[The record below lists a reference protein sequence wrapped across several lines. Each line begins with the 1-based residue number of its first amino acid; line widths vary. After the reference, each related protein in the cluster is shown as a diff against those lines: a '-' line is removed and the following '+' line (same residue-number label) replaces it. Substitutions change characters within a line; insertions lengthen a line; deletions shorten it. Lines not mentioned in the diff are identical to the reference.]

1 MENMCFD
8 IRVKRASH
16 IIALAKPPPSRKSR
30 KYQKRV
36 IELYIHISIW
46 TDFVIFRQLVL
57 QKLVGCVISNF
68 YHQLEQIKQNQ
79 LTYKGGI
86 IRCNELSRLK
96 RHIYLNKSWIPDLF
110 IHKQRSCSG
119 TVHSKIS
126 VDALNLE
133 DKIKALTPVIYLK
146 KFVQKLNKMTSQ
158 LYT

>member
-1 MENMCFD
+1 M
-8 IRVKRASH
+8 ISGLKRASH
-16 IIALAKPPPSRKSR
+16 IIVLAKPLPSRRSR
-30 KYQKRV
+30 KYQKSV

-79 LTYKGGI
+79 LTYKSGI
-86 IRCNELSRLK
+86 VRCNDISRLK
-96 RHIYLNKSWIPDLF
+96 RHIYLNKRWIPDLF

-126 VDALNLE
+126 VDALKK
-133 DKIKALTPVIYLK
+133 KIKLK
-146 KFVQKLNKMTSQ
+146 PLHW
-158 LYT
+158 